1 MPIFE
6 YKAITSSGKS
16 RKGIVDADTPRDA
29 RSKLRGDHMHVTE
42 MWEVVDKK
50 KNKNKNKKGK
60 STEKSVRKRRKTG
73 QKPGGLLS
81 MEIELFQPKIST
93 RDLATFT
100 RQFSTLLRSGIQL
113 ADALNALVEQCSNPQ
128 LERVL
133 RNVKEEITSGNNLAE
148 AMAKHP
154 RFFSD
159 LYVNM
164 VKAGEASGHLDLV
177 LSRIADYLQK
187 QASLKG
193 KVLAAITYP
202 AVMVVVGLAVVIFLM
217 SYVVPKITRIL
228 EDRGGELPFITEVMK
243 GISDFTAAYWIYM
256 LVVAIIG
263 GLVLK
268 GLIGT
273 DAGRLKFDTILLRL
287 PLFGNLFSK
296 QAISRFALTFSTLL
310 KSGLPALDSLKIVA
324 LVVNNAKLTQVI
336 NDIHARIIEG
346 ADIAT
351 PIKKSKVFP
360 PMVGYMISVGEQS
373 GQLEEILDRIAES
386 YEEELDLSI
395 QRLTSLIE
403 PIIIILLAVVVG
415 FIIAAV
421 LLPLLD
427 FSSMG

>member
-6 YKAITSSGKS
+6 YKALTSSGKTK
-16 RKGIVDADTPRDA
+16 KGIVDANTARDA
-29 RSKLRGDHMHVTE
+29 RSKLRNDHMHVTE
-42 MWEVVDKK
+42 MWEVADKK
-50 KNKNKNKKGK
+50 SRKDKSVSKKTRSLTAKKG
-60 STEKSVRKRRKTG
+60 
-73 QKPGGLLS
+73 KPGGLLS

-113 ADALNALVEQCSNPQ
+113 TDALNALVEQCVDPH

-164 VKAGEASGHLDLV
+164 VRAGEASGHLDVV
-177 LSRIADYLQK
+177 LTRIADYLQK

-202 AVMVVVGLAVVIFLM
+202 AIMVIVGLAVVIFLM
-217 SYVVPKITRIL
+217 SYVVPRITQIL
-228 EDRGGELPFITEVMK
+228 KDRGQPLPFITELLMTA
-243 GISDFTAAYWIYM
+243 SDFTKAYWIYVLLAM
-256 LVVAIIG
+256 VIG
-263 GLVLK
+263 GFFLK
-268 GLIGT
+268 SLIGT
-273 DAGRLKFDTILLRL
+273 DAGRLKFDSLLLRL
-287 PLFGNLFSK
+287 PIFGTLFSK

-336 NDIHARIIEG
+336 NNIHARIIEG

-351 PIKKSKVFP
+351 PIRKSKVFP
-360 PMVGYMISVGEQS
+360 PMVGYMVSVGEQS

-386 YEEELDLSI
+386 YEEELDLTI
-395 QRLTSLIE
+395 QRLTSMIE

-427 FSSMG
+427 FSSM

>member
-6 YKAITSSGKS
+6 YKALTSSGKTK
-16 RKGIVDADTPRDA
+16 KGIVDANTARDA
-29 RSKLRGDHMHVTE
+29 RSKLRSDHMHVTE
-42 MWEVVDKK
+42 MWEVAGKKSKKDKSVAK
-50 KNKNKNKKGK
+50 KTRGLPVKKG
-60 STEKSVRKRRKTG
+60 
-73 QKPGGLLS
+73 KPGGLLS
-81 MEIELFQPKIST
+81 KEIELFQPKIST

-113 ADALNALVEQCSNPQ
+113 ADALNALVEQCADPH

-164 VKAGEASGHLDLV
+164 VRAGEASGHLDVV
-177 LSRIADYLQK
+177 LTRIADYLQK

-202 AVMVVVGLAVVIFLM
+202 AIMVIVGMAVVIFLM
-217 SYVVPKITRIL
+217 SYVVPRITQIL
-228 EDRGGELPFITEVMK
+228 KDRGQPLPFITEILMTA
-243 GISDFTAAYWIYM
+243 SDFTKAYWIYVLLAM
-256 LVVAIIG
+256 VIG
-263 GLVLK
+263 GFFLK
-268 GLIGT
+268 SLIGT
-273 DAGRLKFDTILLRL
+273 DAGRLKFDSLLLRL
-287 PLFGNLFSK
+287 PIFGTLFSK

-336 NDIHARIIEG
+336 NNIHARIIEG

-351 PIKKSKVFP
+351 PIRKSKVFP
-360 PMVGYMISVGEQS
+360 PMVGYMVSVGEQS

-386 YEEELDLSI
+386 YEEELDLTI
-395 QRLTSLIE
+395 QRLTSMIE

-427 FSSMG
+427 FSTM

>member
-6 YKAITSSGKS
+6 YKALTSSGKTK
-16 RKGIVDADTPRDA
+16 KGIVDANTARDA
-29 RSKLRGDHMHVTE
+29 RSKLRSDHMHVTE
-42 MWEVVDKK
+42 MWEVADKK
-50 KNKNKNKKGK
+50 SRKDKSVSKKTRSLTAKKG
-60 STEKSVRKRRKTG
+60 
-73 QKPGGLLS
+73 KPGGLLS

-113 ADALNALVEQCSNPQ
+113 TDALNALVEQCVDPH

-164 VKAGEASGHLDLV
+164 VRAGEASGHLDVV
-177 LSRIADYLQK
+177 LTRIADYLQK

-202 AVMVVVGLAVVIFLM
+202 AIMVIVGLAVVIFLM
-217 SYVVPKITRIL
+217 SYVVPRITQIL
-228 EDRGGELPFITEVMK
+228 KDRGQPLPFITELLMTA
-243 GISDFTAAYWIYM
+243 SDFTKAYWIYVLLAM
-256 LVVAIIG
+256 VIG
-263 GLVLK
+263 GFFLK
-268 GLIGT
+268 SLIGT
-273 DAGRLKFDTILLRL
+273 DAGRLKFDSLLLRL
-287 PLFGNLFSK
+287 PIFGTLFSK

-336 NDIHARIIEG
+336 NNIHARIIEG

-351 PIKKSKVFP
+351 PIRKSKVFP
-360 PMVGYMISVGEQS
+360 PMVGYMVAVGEQS

-386 YEEELDLSI
+386 YEEELDLTI
-395 QRLTSLIE
+395 QRLTSMIE

-427 FSSMG
+427 FSTM

>member
-6 YKAITSSGKS
+6 YKALTSSGKTK
-16 RKGIVDADTPRDA
+16 KGIVDADTARDA
-29 RSKLRGDHMHVTE
+29 RSKLRSDHMHVTE
-42 MWEVVDKK
+42 MWEVADKK
-50 KNKNKNKKGK
+50 SKKDKSVSKKTRGLPVKKG
-60 STEKSVRKRRKTG
+60 
-73 QKPGGLLS
+73 KPGGLLS
-81 MEIELFQPKIST
+81 KEIELFQPKIST

-113 ADALNALVEQCSNPQ
+113 ADALNALVEQCADPH

-164 VKAGEASGHLDLV
+164 VRAGEASGHLDVV
-177 LSRIADYLQK
+177 LTRIADYLQK

-202 AVMVVVGLAVVIFLM
+202 AIMVIVGMAVVIFLM
-217 SYVVPKITRIL
+217 SYVVPRITQIL
-228 EDRGGELPFITEVMK
+228 KDRGQPLPFITEILMTA
-243 GISDFTAAYWIYM
+243 SDFTKAYWIYVLLAM
-256 LVVAIIG
+256 VIG
-263 GLVLK
+263 GFFLK
-268 GLIGT
+268 SLIGT
-273 DAGRLKFDTILLRL
+273 DAGRLKFDSLLLRL
-287 PLFGNLFSK
+287 PIFGTLFSK

-336 NDIHARIIEG
+336 NNIHARIIEG

-351 PIKKSKVFP
+351 PIRKSKVFP
-360 PMVGYMISVGEQS
+360 PMVGYMVSVGEQS

-386 YEEELDLSI
+386 YEEELDLTI
-395 QRLTSLIE
+395 QRLTSMIE

-427 FSSMG
+427 FSSM

>member
-6 YKAITSSGKS
+6 YKALTSSGKTK
-16 RKGIVDADTPRDA
+16 KGIVDANTARDA
-29 RSKLRGDHMHVTE
+29 RSKLRSNHMHVTE
-42 MWEVVDKK
+42 MWEVADKK
-50 KNKNKNKKGK
+50 SRKDKAVSKKTRGLPVKKG
-60 STEKSVRKRRKTG
+60 
-73 QKPGGLLS
+73 KPGGLLS
-81 MEIELFQPKIST
+81 KEIELFQPKIST

-113 ADALNALVEQCSNPQ
+113 TDALNALVEQCVDPH

-164 VKAGEASGHLDLV
+164 VRAGEASGHLDVV
-177 LSRIADYLQK
+177 LTRIADYLQK

-202 AVMVVVGLAVVIFLM
+202 AIMVIVGLAVVIFLM
-217 SYVVPKITRIL
+217 SYVVPRITQIL
-228 EDRGGELPFITEVMK
+228 KDRGQPLPFITEVLMTA
-243 GISDFTAAYWIYM
+243 SDFTKAYWIYVLLAM
-256 LVVAIIG
+256 VIG
-263 GLVLK
+263 GFFLK
-268 GLIGT
+268 SLIGT
-273 DAGRLKFDTILLRL
+273 DAGRLKFDSMLLRL
-287 PLFGNLFSK
+287 PIFGTLFSK

-336 NDIHARIIEG
+336 NNIHARIIEG

-351 PIKKSKVFP
+351 PIRKSKVFP
-360 PMVGYMISVGEQS
+360 PMVGYMVSVGEQS

-386 YEEELDLSI
+386 YEEELDLTI
-395 QRLTSLIE
+395 QRLTSMIE

-427 FSSMG
+427 FSTM

>member
-6 YKAITSSGKS
+6 YKALTSSGKTK
-16 RKGIVDADTPRDA
+16 KGIVDADTARDA
-29 RSKLRGDHMHVTE
+29 RSKLRSDHMHVTE
-42 MWEVVDKK
+42 MWEVAGKKSKKDKSVAK
-50 KNKNKNKKGK
+50 KTRGLPVKKG
-60 STEKSVRKRRKTG
+60 
-73 QKPGGLLS
+73 KPGGLLS
-81 MEIELFQPKIST
+81 KEIELFQPKIST

-113 ADALNALVEQCSNPQ
+113 ADALNALVEQCADPH

-164 VKAGEASGHLDLV
+164 VRAGEASGHLDVV
-177 LSRIADYLQK
+177 LTRIADYLQK

-202 AVMVVVGLAVVIFLM
+202 AIMVVVGMAVVIFLM
-217 SYVVPKITRIL
+217 SYVVPRITQIL
-228 EDRGGELPFITEVMK
+228 KDRGQPLPFITELLMTA
-243 GISDFTAAYWIYM
+243 SDFTKAYWIYVLLAM
-256 LVVAIIG
+256 VIG
-263 GLVLK
+263 GFFLK
-268 GLIGT
+268 SLIGT
-273 DAGRLKFDTILLRL
+273 DAGRLKFDSLLLRL
-287 PLFGNLFSK
+287 PIFGTLFSK

-336 NDIHARIIEG
+336 NNIHARIIEG

-351 PIKKSKVFP
+351 PIRKSKVFP
-360 PMVGYMISVGEQS
+360 PMVGYMVSVGEQS

-386 YEEELDLSI
+386 YEEELDLTI
-395 QRLTSLIE
+395 QRLTSMIE

-427 FSSMG
+427 FSSM

>member
-50 KNKNKNKKGK
+50 KNKNKKGK

-73 QKPGGLLS
+73 QKPGGILS

-164 VKAGEASGHLDLV
+164 VKAGEASGRLDLV
-177 LSRIADYLQK
+177 LVRIADYLQK

-217 SYVVPKITRIL
+217 SYVVPKITKIL
-228 EDRGGELPFITEVMK
+228 EERGGELPFITEVMK

-268 GLIGT
+268 GMIGT

-360 PMVGYMISVGEQS
+360 PMVGYMVSVGEQS

>member
-6 YKAITSSGKS
+6 YKALTSSGKTK
-16 RKGIVDADTPRDA
+16 KGIVDANTARDA
-29 RSKLRGDHMHVTE
+29 RSKLRSDHMHVTE
-42 MWEVVDKK
+42 MWEVADKK
-50 KNKNKNKKGK
+50 SRKDQSVSKKTRSLTAKKG
-60 STEKSVRKRRKTG
+60 
-73 QKPGGLLS
+73 KPGGLLS
-81 MEIELFQPKIST
+81 MEIELFRPKIST

-113 ADALNALVEQCSNPQ
+113 TDALNALVEQCVDPH

-164 VKAGEASGHLDLV
+164 VRAGEASGHLDVV
-177 LSRIADYLQK
+177 LTRIADYLQK

-202 AVMVVVGLAVVIFLM
+202 AIMVIVGLAVVIFLM
-217 SYVVPKITRIL
+217 SYVVPRITQIL
-228 EDRGGELPFITEVMK
+228 KDRGQPLPFITEVLMTA
-243 GISDFTAAYWIYM
+243 SDFTKAYWIYVLLAM
-256 LVVAIIG
+256 VIG
-263 GLVLK
+263 GFFLK
-268 GLIGT
+268 SLIGT
-273 DAGRLKFDTILLRL
+273 DAGRLKFDSMLLRL
-287 PLFGNLFSK
+287 PIFGTLFSK

-336 NDIHARIIEG
+336 NNIHARIIEG

-351 PIKKSKVFP
+351 PIRKSKVFP
-360 PMVGYMISVGEQS
+360 PMVGYMVSVGEQS

-386 YEEELDLSI
+386 YEEELDLTI
-395 QRLTSLIE
+395 QRLTSMIE

-427 FSSMG
+427 FSTM

>member
-6 YKAITSSGKS
+6 YKALTSSGKTK
-16 RKGIVDADTPRDA
+16 KGIVDADTARDA
-29 RSKLRGDHMHVTE
+29 RSKLRNDHMHVTE
-42 MWEVVDKK
+42 MWEVADKK
-50 KNKNKNKKGK
+50 SKKDKSVSKKTRSLPAKKG
-60 STEKSVRKRRKTG
+60 
-73 QKPGGLLS
+73 KPGGLLS
-81 MEIELFQPKIST
+81 KEIELFQPKIST

-113 ADALNALVEQCSNPQ
+113 ADALNALVEQCADPH

-164 VKAGEASGHLDLV
+164 VRAGEASGRLDVV
-177 LSRIADYLQK
+177 LTRIADYLQK

-202 AVMVVVGLAVVIFLM
+202 AIMVIVGMAVVIFLM
-217 SYVVPKITRIL
+217 SYVVPRITQIL
-228 EDRGGELPFITEVMK
+228 KDRGQPLPFITEILMTA
-243 GISDFTAAYWIYM
+243 SDFTKAYWIYVLLAM
-256 LVVAIIG
+256 FIG
-263 GLVLK
+263 GFFLK
-268 GLIGT
+268 SLIGT
-273 DAGRLKFDTILLRL
+273 DAGRLKFDALLLRL
-287 PLFGNLFSK
+287 PIFGTLFSK

-336 NDIHARIIEG
+336 NNIHARIIEG

-351 PIKKSKVFP
+351 PIRKSKVFP
-360 PMVGYMISVGEQS
+360 PMVGYMVSVGEQS

-386 YEEELDLSI
+386 YEEELDLTI
-395 QRLTSLIE
+395 QRLTSMIE

-427 FSSMG
+427 FSSM

>member
-6 YKAITSSGKS
+6 YKALTSSGKTK
-16 RKGIVDADTPRDA
+16 KGIVDANTARDA
-29 RSKLRGDHMHVTE
+29 RSKLRNDHMHVTE
-42 MWEVVDKK
+42 MWEVADKK
-50 KNKNKNKKGK
+50 SRKDKSVSKKTRSLTAKKG
-60 STEKSVRKRRKTG
+60 
-73 QKPGGLLS
+73 KPGGLLS
-81 MEIELFQPKIST
+81 MEIELIQPKIST

-113 ADALNALVEQCSNPQ
+113 TDALNALVEQCVDPH

-154 RFFSD
+154 RFFSA

-164 VKAGEASGHLDLV
+164 VRAGEASGHLDVV
-177 LSRIADYLQK
+177 LTRIADYLQK

-202 AVMVVVGLAVVIFLM
+202 AIMVIVGLAVVIFLM
-217 SYVVPKITRIL
+217 SYVVPRITQIL
-228 EDRGGELPFITEVMK
+228 KDRGQPLPFITELLMTA
-243 GISDFTAAYWIYM
+243 SDFTKAYWIYVLLAM
-256 LVVAIIG
+256 VIG
-263 GLVLK
+263 GFFLK
-268 GLIGT
+268 SLIGT
-273 DAGRLKFDTILLRL
+273 DAGRLKFDSLLLRL
-287 PLFGNLFSK
+287 PIFGTLFSK

-324 LVVNNAKLTQVI
+324 LVVNNAKLTQGI
-336 NDIHARIIEG
+336 NNIHARIIEG

-351 PIKKSKVFP
+351 PIRKSKVFP
-360 PMVGYMISVGEQS
+360 PMVGYMVSVGEQS
-373 GQLEEILDRIAES
+373 GQLEEILARIAEY
-386 YEEELDLSI
+386 YEEELDLTI
-395 QRLTSLIE
+395 QRLTSMIE

-427 FSSMG
+427 FSTM

>member
-50 KNKNKNKKGK
+50 KKKKGK
-60 STEKSVRKRRKTG
+60 SLEKNVRKGRKTG
-73 QKPGGLLS
+73 KKSGGLLS
-81 MEIELFQPKIST
+81 MEIELFQPTITT

-113 ADALNALVEQCSNPQ
+113 ADALNALVEQCSNPH

-133 RNVKEEITSGNNLAE
+133 RNIKEEITSGNNLAE

-164 VKAGEASGHLDLV
+164 VKAGEASGRLDIV
-177 LSRIADYLQK
+177 LTRIADYLQK
-187 QASLKG
+187 QASIKG
-193 KVLAAITYP
+193 KVIAAITYP
-202 AVMVVVGLAVVIFLM
+202 AIMVVVGMAVVIFLM
-217 SYVVPKITRIL
+217 SYVVPKITEIL
-228 EDRGGELPFITEVMK
+228 KERGGELPFITEVLMV
-243 GISDFTAAYWIYM
+243 ISGFTAAYWVYI
-256 LVVAIIG
+256 LLAAIIG
-263 GLVLK
+263 GLFLK
-268 GLIGT
+268 GMIGT
-273 DAGRLKFDTILLRL
+273 DAGRLKFDSLLLRL
-287 PLFGNLFSK
+287 PIFGNLFSK
-296 QAISRFALTFSTLL
+296 QAISRFALPFSTLL

-324 LVVNNAKLTQVI
+324 LVVNNARLTQVI

-351 PIKKSKVFP
+351 PIKKSRVFP
-360 PMVGYMISVGEQS
+360 PMVGYMVSVGEQS

-386 YEEELDLSI
+386 YEEELDLAI
-395 QRLTSLIE
+395 QRLTALIE
-403 PIIIILLAVVVG
+403 PIIIVLLAVVVG

>member
-6 YKAITSSGKS
+6 YKALTSSGKTK
-16 RKGIVDADTPRDA
+16 KGIVDADTARDA
-29 RSKLRGDHMHVTE
+29 RSKLRSDHMHVTE
-42 MWEVVDKK
+42 MWEVAGKKSKKDKSVSK
-50 KNKNKNKKGK
+50 KTRNLPTKKG
-60 STEKSVRKRRKTG
+60 
-73 QKPGGLLS
+73 KPGGLLS
-81 MEIELFQPKIST
+81 KEIELFQPKIST

-113 ADALNALVEQCSNPQ
+113 ADALNALVEQCADPH

-164 VKAGEASGHLDLV
+164 VRAGEASGHLDVV
-177 LSRIADYLQK
+177 LTRIADYLQK

-202 AVMVVVGLAVVIFLM
+202 AIMVIVGMAVVIFLM
-217 SYVVPKITRIL
+217 SYVVPRITQIL
-228 EDRGGELPFITEVMK
+228 KDRGQPLPFITEILMTA
-243 GISDFTAAYWIYM
+243 SDFTKAYWIYVLLAM
-256 LVVAIIG
+256 VIG
-263 GLVLK
+263 GFFLK
-268 GLIGT
+268 SLIGT
-273 DAGRLKFDTILLRL
+273 DAGRLKFDSLLLRL
-287 PLFGNLFSK
+287 PIFGTLFSK

-336 NDIHARIIEG
+336 NNIHARIIEG

-351 PIKKSKVFP
+351 PIRKSKVFP
-360 PMVGYMISVGEQS
+360 PMVGYMVSVGEQS

-386 YEEELDLSI
+386 YEEELDLTI
-395 QRLTSLIE
+395 QRLTSMIE

-427 FSSMG
+427 FSSM

>member
-16 RKGIVDADTPRDA
+16 RKGIVDADTARDA
-29 RSKLRGDHMHVTE
+29 RSKLRGNHMHVTE
-42 MWEVVDKK
+42 MWEVADKK
-50 KNKNKNKKGK
+50 KKKKSVGKNVRRGSKRGGK
-60 STEKSVRKRRKTG
+60 S
-73 QKPGGLLS
+73 GGILS
-81 MEIELFQPKIST
+81 MEIEIFQPSIST

-113 ADALNALVEQCSNPQ
+113 TDALNALVEQCSGPH

-164 VKAGEASGHLDLV
+164 VRAGEASGHLDIV
-177 LSRIADYLQK
+177 LTRIADYLQK

-202 AVMVVVGLAVVIFLM
+202 AIMVVVGMAVVIFLM
-217 SYVVPKITRIL
+217 SYVVPKITQIL
-228 EDRGGELPFITEVMK
+228 EDRGGELPFITEVLK
-243 GISDFTAAYWIYM
+243 GISDFTAAYWVYI
-256 LVVAIIG
+256 LLAIIVG
-263 GLVLK
+263 SLFFK
-268 GLIGT
+268 GLIST
-273 DAGRLKFDTILLRL
+273 DTGRLKFDTILLRL

-324 LVVNNAKLTQVI
+324 LVVNNARLTQVI

-373 GQLEEILDRIAES
+373 GQLEDILDRIAES

-395 QRLTSLIE
+395 QRLTSMIE

>member
-6 YKAITSSGKS
+6 YKALTSSGKTK
-16 RKGIVDADTPRDA
+16 KGIVDATTARDA
-29 RSKLRGDHMHVTE
+29 RSKLRNDHMHVTE
-42 MWEVVDKK
+42 MWEVADKK
-50 KNKNKNKKGK
+50 SRKDKSVSKKTRSLTAKKG
-60 STEKSVRKRRKTG
+60 
-73 QKPGGLLS
+73 KPGGLLS

-113 ADALNALVEQCSNPQ
+113 TDALNALVEQCVDPH

-154 RFFSD
+154 RFFSA

-164 VKAGEASGHLDLV
+164 VRAGEASGHLDVV
-177 LSRIADYLQK
+177 LTRIADYLQK

-202 AVMVVVGLAVVIFLM
+202 AIMVIVGLAVVIFLM
-217 SYVVPKITRIL
+217 SYVVPRITQIL
-228 EDRGGELPFITEVMK
+228 KDRGQPLPFITELLMTA
-243 GISDFTAAYWIYM
+243 SDFTKAYWIYVLLAM
-256 LVVAIIG
+256 VIG
-263 GLVLK
+263 GFFLK
-268 GLIGT
+268 SLIGT
-273 DAGRLKFDTILLRL
+273 DAGRLKFDSLLLRL
-287 PLFGNLFSK
+287 PIFGTLFSK

-336 NDIHARIIEG
+336 NNIHARIIEG

-351 PIKKSKVFP
+351 PIRKSKVFP
-360 PMVGYMISVGEQS
+360 PMVGYMVSVGEQS
-373 GQLEEILDRIAES
+373 GQLEEILARIAEY
-386 YEEELDLSI
+386 YEEELDLTI
-395 QRLTSLIE
+395 QRLTSMIE

-427 FSSMG
+427 FSTM

>member
-6 YKAITSSGKS
+6 YKALTSSGKTK
-16 RKGIVDADTPRDA
+16 KGIVDADTARDA
-29 RSKLRGDHMHVTE
+29 RSKLRNDHMHVTE
-42 MWEVVDKK
+42 MWEVADKK
-50 KNKNKNKKGK
+50 SRKDQSVSKKTRSLTAKKG
-60 STEKSVRKRRKTG
+60 
-73 QKPGGLLS
+73 KPGGLLS

-100 RQFSTLLRSGIQL
+100 RQFSALLRSGIQL
-113 ADALNALVEQCSNPQ
+113 TDALNALVEQCVDPH

-164 VKAGEASGHLDLV
+164 VRAGEASGRLDVV
-177 LSRIADYLQK
+177 LTRIADYLQK

-202 AVMVVVGLAVVIFLM
+202 AIMVIVGLAVVIFLM
-217 SYVVPKITRIL
+217 SYVVPRITQIL
-228 EDRGGELPFITEVMK
+228 KDRGQPLPFITELLMTA
-243 GISDFTAAYWIYM
+243 SDFTKAYWIYVLLAM
-256 LVVAIIG
+256 VIG
-263 GLVLK
+263 GFFLK
-268 GLIGT
+268 SLIGT
-273 DAGRLKFDTILLRL
+273 DAGRLKFDSLLLRL
-287 PLFGNLFSK
+287 PIFGTLFSK

-336 NDIHARIIEG
+336 NNIHARIIEG

-351 PIKKSKVFP
+351 PIRKSKVFP
-360 PMVGYMISVGEQS
+360 PMVGYMVSVGEQS

-386 YEEELDLSI
+386 YEEELDLTI
-395 QRLTSLIE
+395 QRLTSMIE

-427 FSSMG
+427 FSTM

>member
-6 YKAITSSGKS
+6 YKALTSSGKTK
-16 RKGIVDADTPRDA
+16 KGIVDANTARDA
-29 RSKLRGDHMHVTE
+29 RSKLRNDHMHVTE
-42 MWEVVDKK
+42 MWEVADKK
-50 KNKNKNKKGK
+50 SRKDKSVSKKTRSLTAKKG
-60 STEKSVRKRRKTG
+60 
-73 QKPGGLLS
+73 KPGGLLS

-113 ADALNALVEQCSNPQ
+113 TDALNALVEQCVDPH

-164 VKAGEASGHLDLV
+164 VRAGEASGHLDVV
-177 LSRIADYLQK
+177 LTRIADYLQK

-202 AVMVVVGLAVVIFLM
+202 AIMVIVGLAVVIFLM
-217 SYVVPKITRIL
+217 SYVVPRITQIL
-228 EDRGGELPFITEVMK
+228 KDRGQPLPFITELLMTA
-243 GISDFTAAYWIYM
+243 SDFTKAYWIYVLLAM
-256 LVVAIIG
+256 VIG
-263 GLVLK
+263 GFFLK
-268 GLIGT
+268 SLIGT
-273 DAGRLKFDTILLRL
+273 DAGRLKFDSMLLRL
-287 PLFGNLFSK
+287 PIFGTLFSK

-336 NDIHARIIEG
+336 NNIHARIIEG

-351 PIKKSKVFP
+351 PIRKSKVFP
-360 PMVGYMISVGEQS
+360 PMVGYMVSVGEQS

-386 YEEELDLSI
+386 YEEELDLTI
-395 QRLTSLIE
+395 QRLTSMIE

-427 FSSMG
+427 FSTM

>member
-6 YKAITSSGKS
+6 YKALTSSGKTK
-16 RKGIVDADTPRDA
+16 KGIVDANTARDA
-29 RSKLRGDHMHVTE
+29 RSKLRNDHMHVTE
-42 MWEVVDKK
+42 MWEVADKK
-50 KNKNKNKKGK
+50 SRKDKSVSKKTRSLTAKKG
-60 STEKSVRKRRKTG
+60 
-73 QKPGGLLS
+73 KPGGLLS

-113 ADALNALVEQCSNPQ
+113 TDALNALVEQCVDPH

-164 VKAGEASGHLDLV
+164 VRAGEASGHLDVV
-177 LSRIADYLQK
+177 LTRIADYLQK

-202 AVMVVVGLAVVIFLM
+202 AIMVIVGLAVVIFLM
-217 SYVVPKITRIL
+217 SYVVPRITQIL
-228 EDRGGELPFITEVMK
+228 KDRGQPLPFITELLMTA
-243 GISDFTAAYWIYM
+243 SDFTKAYWIYVLLAM
-256 LVVAIIG
+256 VIG
-263 GLVLK
+263 GFFLK
-268 GLIGT
+268 SLIGT
-273 DAGRLKFDTILLRL
+273 DAGRLKFDSLLLRL
-287 PLFGNLFSK
+287 PIFGTLFSK

-336 NDIHARIIEG
+336 NNIHARIIEG

-351 PIKKSKVFP
+351 PIRKSKVFP
-360 PMVGYMISVGEQS
+360 PMVGYMVSVGEQS

-386 YEEELDLSI
+386 YEEELDLTI
-395 QRLTSLIE
+395 QRLTSMIE

-427 FSSMG
+427 FSTM

>member
-6 YKAITSSGKS
+6 YKALTSSGKTK
-16 RKGIVDADTPRDA
+16 KGIVDADTARDA
-29 RSKLRGDHMHVTE
+29 RSKLRSDHMHVTE
-42 MWEVVDKK
+42 MWEVAGKKSKKDKSVAK
-50 KNKNKNKKGK
+50 KTRGLPVKKG
-60 STEKSVRKRRKTG
+60 
-73 QKPGGLLS
+73 KPGGLLS
-81 MEIELFQPKIST
+81 KEIELFQPKIST

-113 ADALNALVEQCSNPQ
+113 ADALNALVEQCADPH

-164 VKAGEASGHLDLV
+164 VRAGEASGHLDVV
-177 LSRIADYLQK
+177 LTRIADYLQK

-202 AVMVVVGLAVVIFLM
+202 AIMVIVGMAVVIFLM
-217 SYVVPKITRIL
+217 SYVVPRITQIL
-228 EDRGGELPFITEVMK
+228 KDRGQPLPFITEILMTA
-243 GISDFTAAYWIYM
+243 SDFTKAYWIYVLLAM
-256 LVVAIIG
+256 VIG
-263 GLVLK
+263 GFFLK
-268 GLIGT
+268 SLIGT
-273 DAGRLKFDTILLRL
+273 DAGRLKFDSLLLRL
-287 PLFGNLFSK
+287 PIFGTLFSK

-336 NDIHARIIEG
+336 NNIHARIIEG

-351 PIKKSKVFP
+351 PIRKSKVFP
-360 PMVGYMISVGEQS
+360 PMVGYMVSVGEQS

-386 YEEELDLSI
+386 YEEELDLTI
-395 QRLTSLIE
+395 QRLTSMIE

-427 FSSMG
+427 FSSM

>member
-6 YKAITSSGKS
+6 YKALTSSGKTK
-16 RKGIVDADTPRDA
+16 KGIVDADTARDA
-29 RSKLRGDHMHVTE
+29 RSKLRSDHMHVTE
-42 MWEVVDKK
+42 MWEVADKK
-50 KNKNKNKKGK
+50 SKKDKSVSKKTRSLPAKKG
-60 STEKSVRKRRKTG
+60 
-73 QKPGGLLS
+73 KPGGLLS
-81 MEIELFQPKIST
+81 KEIELFQPKIST

-113 ADALNALVEQCSNPQ
+113 ADALNALVEQCADPH

-164 VKAGEASGHLDLV
+164 VRAGEASGRLDVV
-177 LSRIADYLQK
+177 LTRIADYLQK

-202 AVMVVVGLAVVIFLM
+202 AIMVIVGMAVVIFLM
-217 SYVVPKITRIL
+217 SYVVPRITQIL
-228 EDRGGELPFITEVMK
+228 KDRGQPLPFITEILMTA
-243 GISDFTAAYWIYM
+243 SDFTKAYWIYVLLAM
-256 LVVAIIG
+256 FIG
-263 GLVLK
+263 GFFLK
-268 GLIGT
+268 SLIGT
-273 DAGRLKFDTILLRL
+273 DAGRLKFDALLLRL
-287 PLFGNLFSK
+287 PIFGTLFSK

-336 NDIHARIIEG
+336 NNIHARIIEG

-351 PIKKSKVFP
+351 PIRKSKVFP
-360 PMVGYMISVGEQS
+360 PMVGYMVSVGEQS

-386 YEEELDLSI
+386 YEEELDLTI
-395 QRLTSLIE
+395 QRLTSMIE
-403 PIIIILLAVVVG
+403 PIIIILLAVVLG

-427 FSSMG
+427 FSSM

>member
-50 KNKNKNKKGK
+50 KNKNKNKNKKGK

-73 QKPGGLLS
+73 QKPGGILS

-113 ADALNALVEQCSNPQ
+113 ADALNE

-164 VKAGEASGHLDLV
+164 VKAGEASGRLDLV
-177 LSRIADYLQK
+177 LVRIADYLQK

-202 AVMVVVGLAVVIFLM
+202 AIMVVVGMAVVIFLM
-217 SYVVPKITRIL
+217 SYVVPKITAIL
-228 EDRGGELPFITEVMK
+228 EERGGELPFITEVMK

-256 LVVAIIG
+256 MVVAIIG

-268 GLIGT
+268 GMIGT

>member
-6 YKAITSSGKS
+6 YKALTSSGKTK
-16 RKGIVDADTPRDA
+16 KGIVDADTARDA
-29 RSKLRGDHMHVTE
+29 RSKLRNDHMHVTE
-42 MWEVVDKK
+42 MWEVADKK
-50 KNKNKNKKGK
+50 SRKDKSVSKKTRSLTAKKG
-60 STEKSVRKRRKTG
+60 
-73 QKPGGLLS
+73 KPGGLLS

-113 ADALNALVEQCSNPQ
+113 TDALNALVEQCVDPH

-164 VKAGEASGHLDLV
+164 VRAGEASGHLDVV
-177 LSRIADYLQK
+177 LTRIADYLQK

-202 AVMVVVGLAVVIFLM
+202 AIMVIVGLAVVIFLM
-217 SYVVPKITRIL
+217 SYVVPRITQIL
-228 EDRGGELPFITEVMK
+228 KDRGQPLPFITELLMTA
-243 GISDFTAAYWIYM
+243 SDFTKAYWIYVLLAM
-256 LVVAIIG
+256 IIG
-263 GLVLK
+263 GFFLK
-268 GLIGT
+268 SLIGT
-273 DAGRLKFDTILLRL
+273 DAGRLKFDSLLLRL
-287 PLFGNLFSK
+287 PIFGTLFSK

-336 NDIHARIIEG
+336 NNIHARIIEG

-351 PIKKSKVFP
+351 PIRKSKVFP
-360 PMVGYMISVGEQS
+360 PMVGYMVAVGEQS

-386 YEEELDLSI
+386 YEEELDLTI
-395 QRLTSLIE
+395 QRLTSMIE

-427 FSSMG
+427 FSTM

>member
-6 YKAITSSGKS
+6 YKALTSSGKTK
-16 RKGIVDADTPRDA
+16 KGIVDANTARDA
-29 RSKLRGDHMHVTE
+29 RSKLRNDHMHVTE
-42 MWEVVDKK
+42 MWEVADKK
-50 KNKNKNKKGK
+50 SRKDKSVSKKTRSLTAKKG
-60 STEKSVRKRRKTG
+60 
-73 QKPGGLLS
+73 KPGGLLS

-113 ADALNALVEQCSNPQ
+113 TDALNALVEQCVDPH

-164 VKAGEASGHLDLV
+164 VRAGEASGHLDVV
-177 LSRIADYLQK
+177 LTRIADYLQK

-202 AVMVVVGLAVVIFLM
+202 AIMVIVGLAVVIFLM
-217 SYVVPKITRIL
+217 SYVVPRITQIL
-228 EDRGGELPFITEVMK
+228 KDRGQPLPFITEVLMTA
-243 GISDFTAAYWIYM
+243 SDFTKAYWIYVLLAM
-256 LVVAIIG
+256 VIG
-263 GLVLK
+263 GFFLK
-268 GLIGT
+268 SLIGT
-273 DAGRLKFDTILLRL
+273 DAGRLKFDSLLLRL
-287 PLFGNLFSK
+287 PIFGTLFSK

-336 NDIHARIIEG
+336 NNIHARIIEG

-351 PIKKSKVFP
+351 PIRKSKVFP
-360 PMVGYMISVGEQS
+360 PMVGYMVAVVEQS

-386 YEEELDLSI
+386 YEEELDLTI
-395 QRLTSLIE
+395 QRLTSMIE

-427 FSSMG
+427 FSTM

>member
-6 YKAITSSGKS
+6 YKALTSSGKTK
-16 RKGIVDADTPRDA
+16 KGIVDADTARDA
-29 RSKLRGDHMHVTE
+29 RSKLRNDHMHVTE
-42 MWEVVDKK
+42 MWEVADKK
-50 KNKNKNKKGK
+50 SRKDKSVSKKTRSLTAKKG
-60 STEKSVRKRRKTG
+60 
-73 QKPGGLLS
+73 KPGGLLS
-81 MEIELFQPKIST
+81 REIELFQPKIST

-113 ADALNALVEQCSNPQ
+113 ADALNALVEQCVDPG

-164 VKAGEASGHLDLV
+164 VRAGEASGHLDVV
-177 LSRIADYLQK
+177 LTRIADYLQK

-202 AVMVVVGLAVVIFLM
+202 AIMVIVGLAVVIFLM
-217 SYVVPKITRIL
+217 SYVVPRITQIL
-228 EDRGGELPFITEVMK
+228 KDRGQPLPFITELLMTA
-243 GISDFTAAYWIYM
+243 SDFTKAYWIYVLLAM
-256 LVVAIIG
+256 VIG
-263 GLVLK
+263 GFFLK
-268 GLIGT
+268 SLIGT
-273 DAGRLKFDTILLRL
+273 DAGRLKFDSLLLRL
-287 PLFGNLFSK
+287 PIFGTLFSK

-336 NDIHARIIEG
+336 NNIHARIIEG

-351 PIKKSKVFP
+351 PIRKSKVFP
-360 PMVGYMISVGEQS
+360 PMVGYMVAVGEQS

-386 YEEELDLSI
+386 YEEELDLTI
-395 QRLTSLIE
+395 QRLTSMIE

-427 FSSMG
+427 FSTM

>member
-6 YKAITSSGKS
+6 YKALTSSGKTK
-16 RKGIVDADTPRDA
+16 KGIVDANTARDA
-29 RSKLRGDHMHVTE
+29 RSKLRNDHMHVTE
-42 MWEVVDKK
+42 MWEVADKK
-50 KNKNKNKKGK
+50 SRKDKSVSKKTRSLTAKKG
-60 STEKSVRKRRKTG
+60 
-73 QKPGGLLS
+73 KPGGLLS

-113 ADALNALVEQCSNPQ
+113 ADALNALVEQCVDPG

-164 VKAGEASGHLDLV
+164 VRAGEASGHLDVV
-177 LSRIADYLQK
+177 LTRIADYLQK

-202 AVMVVVGLAVVIFLM
+202 AIMVIVGLAVVIFLM
-217 SYVVPKITRIL
+217 SYVVPRITQIL
-228 EDRGGELPFITEVMK
+228 KDRGQPLPFITELLMTA
-243 GISDFTAAYWIYM
+243 SDFTKAYWIYVLLAM
-256 LVVAIIG
+256 VIG
-263 GLVLK
+263 GFFLK
-268 GLIGT
+268 SLIGT
-273 DAGRLKFDTILLRL
+273 DAGRLKFDSLLLRL
-287 PLFGNLFSK
+287 PIFGTLFSK

-336 NDIHARIIEG
+336 NNIHARIIEG

-351 PIKKSKVFP
+351 PIRKSKVFP
-360 PMVGYMISVGEQS
+360 PMVGYMVAVGEQS

-386 YEEELDLSI
+386 YEEELDLTI
-395 QRLTSLIE
+395 QRLTSMIE

-427 FSSMG
+427 FSTM

>member
-50 KNKNKNKKGK
+50 KSKKKGK
-60 STEKSVRKRRKTG
+60 SAEKNVRKSRKPGKKT
-73 QKPGGLLS
+73 GGLLS
-81 MEIELFQPKIST
+81 MEIELFQPTIST

-113 ADALNALVEQCSNPQ
+113 ADALNALVEQCSSPH

-164 VKAGEASGHLDLV
+164 VKAGEASGRLDLV
-177 LSRIADYLQK
+177 LLRIADYLQK

-202 AVMVVVGLAVVIFLM
+202 AIMVVVGLAVVIFLM
-217 SYVVPKITRIL
+217 SYVVPKITEIL
-228 EDRGGELPFITEVMK
+228 EERGGELPFITEVMK

-256 LVVAIIG
+256 LVVTIIG

-324 LVVNNAKLTQVI
+324 LVVNNARLTQVI
-336 NDIHARIIEG
+336 NDIHTRIIEG

-360 PMVGYMISVGEQS
+360 PMVGYMVSVGEQS

>member
-50 KNKNKNKKGK
+50 KNKNKKGK

-164 VKAGEASGHLDLV
+164 VKAGEASGRLDLV
-177 LSRIADYLQK
+177 LVRIADYLQK

-202 AVMVVVGLAVVIFLM
+202 AIMVVVGMAVVIFLM
-217 SYVVPKITRIL
+217 SYVVPKITAIL
-228 EDRGGELPFITEVMK
+228 EERGGELPFITEVMK

-256 LVVAIIG
+256 MVVAIIG

-268 GLIGT
+268 GMIGT

>member
-6 YKAITSSGKS
+6 YKALTSSGKTK
-16 RKGIVDADTPRDA
+16 KGIVDANTARDA
-29 RSKLRGDHMHVTE
+29 RSKLRNDHMHVTE
-42 MWEVVDKK
+42 MWEVADKK
-50 KNKNKNKKGK
+50 SRKDKSVSKKTRSLTAKKG
-60 STEKSVRKRRKTG
+60 
-73 QKPGGLLS
+73 KPGGLLS

-113 ADALNALVEQCSNPQ
+113 TDALNALVEQCVDPH

-164 VKAGEASGHLDLV
+164 VRAGEASGHLDVV
-177 LSRIADYLQK
+177 LTRIADYLQK

-202 AVMVVVGLAVVIFLM
+202 AIMVIVGLAVVIFLM
-217 SYVVPKITRIL
+217 SYVVPRITQIL
-228 EDRGGELPFITEVMK
+228 KDRGQPLPFITELLMTA
-243 GISDFTAAYWIYM
+243 SDFTKAYWIYVLLAM
-256 LVVAIIG
+256 IIG
-263 GLVLK
+263 GFFLK
-268 GLIGT
+268 SLIGT
-273 DAGRLKFDTILLRL
+273 DAGRLKFDSLLLRL
-287 PLFGNLFSK
+287 PIFGTLFSK
-296 QAISRFALTFSTLL
+296 QAISRFALTFSPLL

-336 NDIHARIIEG
+336 NNIHARIIEG

-351 PIKKSKVFP
+351 PIRKSKVFP
-360 PMVGYMISVGEQS
+360 PMVGYMVAVGEQS

-386 YEEELDLSI
+386 YEEELDLTI
-395 QRLTSLIE
+395 QRLTSMIE

-427 FSSMG
+427 FSTM